1 MGIQERQFPQ
11 SPEKSGFAIEK
22 YVVDVES
29 YEGNSQRIL
38 GFRRI
43 KKAISD
49 LSLVRTIEPL
59 IILPA
64 AYEDFLDNPRREH
77 IEAISANVWSR
88 LDGTNNPLIVRR
100 LFPNSE
106 GVSQDGP
113 RSGNILS
120 QEALALEIINFFCFY
135 NNNHYEEKDIACEF
149 MVHKVID
156 AGNPPK
162 LARPYLPFPGG
173 DAIPLLNNKFQIRAT
188 FGADESVA
196 ECPADVWEVLLADDG
211 SVEITQSKREQ
222 KTRSHLPAPV
232 KYKPFR
238 IPRRFQRTPAVNNI
252 EILSLAYAC
261 KNMLEMFGSYRLEF
275 DGTRVGGQDYLY
287 IIESAPSIK
296 PKHSKEALEYYAK
309 ERVKPINIIRST
321 KDISKLG
328 EKGFSL
334 VHIPKADLQRG
345 GSRDYMSD
353 ISTLAKENGFHL
365 MALVGGNVATEHAI
379 RMLYQNSH
387 DVIFCE
393 DAEFDEK
400 ELIRAYPD
408 NGEVLWEKEN
418 PVVSQ
423 GQLRGK
429 NVQQIGGKARGH
441 HKLIENGFE
450 TTPFFV
456 IESSL
461 FRRIIKESDAFELF
475 KALDDA
481 TLEEIGEITSKI
493 QEKIRGYKGI
503 PIELILAEAD
513 KLNAVN
519 FSVRSSA
526 NCEDGKYA
534 FAGKFGT
541 ALDKK
546 RGDFNEAI
554 LEVLASCVSESA
566 VNAVKAVKLKPSELK
581 MAVIIQEMV
590 ESQKAGTIFTKDL
603 TEDDRNIM
611 RIEAVVGQGESLVS
625 GKATVHHSI
634 KYDKLTKKVIKS
646 DGNIL
651 LDTQIQRLIELGLDV
666 EKKLAEGPQDIEWA
680 LDESGKIYLMQT
692 RPL

>member
-1 MGIQERQFPQ
+1 MGIQERQFPL
-11 SPEKSGFAIEK
+11 SPEGEEFAAEK

-43 KKAISD
+43 KKAISG
-49 LSLVRTIEPL
+49 LSLIRTIEPL

-64 AYEDFLDNPRREH
+64 AYEDFLDNPQREH

-88 LDGTNNPLIVRR
+88 LEGTNNPLIVRR

-120 QEALALEIINFFCFY
+120 QEALASEIINFFEYY
-135 NNNHYEEKDIACEF
+135 NKHYEGSDIACEF
-149 MVHKVID
+149 MVHKIID

-162 LARPYLPFPGG
+162 LESPYLPFPGG
-173 DAIPLLNNKFQIRAT
+173 DVIPLLNNKFQIRAT
-188 FGADESVA
+188 FGADESVQNLL
-196 ECPADVWEVLLADDG
+196 ADVWEATLADDG
-211 SVEITQSKREQ
+211 SVEIVRTEKALKEQSYVPDTGLYRTIEIPNEYQ
-222 KTRSHLPAPV
+222 KVPAL
-232 KYKPFR
+232 
-238 IPRRFQRTPAVNNI
+238 NNI
-252 EILSLAYAC
+252 EVLSLAYAC
-261 KNMLEMFGSYRLEF
+261 KNMREIFNPYRLEF
-275 DGTRVGGQDYLY
+275 DGTRVRGQDYLY
-287 IIESAPSIK
+287 IIESAPFVK
-296 PKHSKEALEYYAK
+296 PKHSKEALEYFAK
-309 ERVKPINIIRST
+309 ERVNPINIIRSM
-321 KDISKLG
+321 KDIGTLSG
-328 EKGFSL
+328 ENFPL
-334 VHIPKADLQRG
+334 IYIPKTDLQRG
-345 GSRDYMSD
+345 ESRDYLQD
-353 ISTLAKENGFHL
+353 LPAIAKERGFHL
-365 MALVGGNVATEHAI
+365 MAMIGGNVATEHAV
-379 RMLYQNSH
+379 RMLYQNGH

-400 ELIRAYPD
+400 ELIRAYSD
-408 NGEVLWEKEN
+408 NGEVMWEKEN
-418 PVVSQ
+418 SVVSHE
-423 GQLRGK
+423 QLRGK

-481 TLEEIGEITSKI
+481 PPEEIGEITSKI

-526 NCEDGKYA
+526 NCEDGKHA
-534 FAGKFGT
+534 FAGTFETK
-541 ALDKK
+541 LNNK
-546 RGDFNEAI
+546 RKDFNEAI
-554 LEVLASCVSESA
+554 LEVLALCVSKSA
-566 VNAVKAVKLKPSELK
+566 ITAVRAVKLKPSELK

-590 ESQKAGTIFTKDL
+590 ESQKAGTIFTKDRIK
-603 TEDDRNIM
+603 DDPNILI
-611 RIEAVVGQGESLVS
+611 IEAVAGQGEKLVS
-625 GKATVHHSI
+625 GQAEVHHSI
-634 KYDKLTKKVIKS
+634 EYDKLAKKVIKN

-651 LDTQIQRLIELGLDV
+651 LDSQMQRLIELGLDV
-666 EKKLAEGPQDIEWA
+666 EMKLAEGPQDIEWA
-680 LDESGKIYLMQT
+680 LDESGKIYLLQT